1 MDFMKYMIPRK
12 KKICKGCGNEK
23 YIFGKGLCD
32 YCYKTKQKKIKPIS
46 ESHKKTLNEYKPIRE
61 AYLLKHKYC
70 EANLKRCTKVATEIH
85 HKASKIGKLYTDDNN
100 FLAVC
105 RNCHTW
111 IEENPKEAKEL
122 GFSENRL

>member
-1 MDFMKYMIPRK
+1 MIPRK

-32 YCYKTKQKKIKPIS
+32 YCYKSKQKKIKPIS

-61 AYLLKHKYC
+61 SYLLEHKYC
-70 EANLKRCTKVATEIH
+70 EAKLKGCKRIATELH
-85 HKASKIGKLYTDDNN
+85 HKAGKIGKLYTDDNN

-111 IEENPKEAKEL
+111 IEENPKKAKEL
-122 GFSENRL
+122 GLSENRL

>member
-1 MDFMKYMIPRK
+1 M
-12 KKICKGCGNEK
+12 K
-23 YIFGKGLCD
+23 YIFGKGLCS
-32 YCYKTKQKKIKPIS
+32 YCYNKTKKKAKLIS
-46 ESHKKTLNEYKPIRE
+46 ESHKKTLKDYKTIRE
-61 AYLLKHKYC
+61 SYLLKHKYC
-70 EANLKRCTKVATEIH
+70 ESKLKRCTKVATEIH
-85 HKASKIGKLYTDDNN
+85 HKAGKIGKLYTDDNN